1 MLNIERIMNNLDRL
15 KAITDPNHPFTRRAF
30 TKRYLEGRQW
40 LINELKQIG
49 LTPFIDS
56 AGNLRAI
63 LQGETETRIY
73 FGSHSDT
80 VPAGGAYDG
89 ILGVVAGLEILRYFI
104 ENQIKPYKTLEFI
117 DFLAEE
123 TTDWGISCI
132 GSRALTGHLSAEHLA
147 LMHPETGET
156 LAQAMTRMGAD
167 FTQPLPTLPES
178 QQNTFVELHIEQG
191 PVLEATQIDIGIV
204 THIVGITRLKIT
216 FKGTCNHSG
225 TTPMNLRQDALVMAA
240 QAIVKTQKIANQIAE
255 EAALS
260 QHYFVATCGKISNFP
275 NAINVVPGS
284 CELILDIRTT
294 DNQYAELF
302 RQQMK
307 ASLHELSQN
316 TEQVTMEIIS
326 QTTPVTL
333 DRALVDQCE
342 TLAQKRNIS
351 SIKMPSGAG
360 HDAAFM
366 AEIAKTVMIFIPSI
380 QGISHNPLEFSTQES
395 IQIGADQFGSLIFVL
410 AQADDS
416 V

>member
-1 MLNIERIMNNLDRL
+1 MLNITRIINSLDRL
-15 KAITDPNHPFTRRAF
+15 KSITDPDLPFTRRAF
-30 TKRYLEGRQW
+30 TERYLEGRQW
-40 LINELKQIG
+40 LMNELQNIG

-56 AGNLRAI
+56 AGNLRAT
-63 LQGETETRIY
+63 LQGASESRIY

-89 ILGVVAGLEILRYFI
+89 ILGVVVGLEVLRYFV

-156 LAQAMTRMGAD
+156 LAQAMVRMGAD
-167 FTQPLPTLPES
+167 FTQPFPTLSENS
-178 QQNTFVELHIEQG
+178 QNTFVELHIEQG
-191 PVLEATQIDIGIV
+191 PVLETAQLDIGIV
-204 THIVGITRLKIT
+204 THIVGITRLKMT
-216 FKGTCNHSG
+216 FEGTCNHSG
-225 TTPMNLRQDALVMAA
+225 TTPMSLRQDALVMAA
-240 QAIVKTQKIANQIAE
+240 QAIVKTQQIADQIAE
-255 EAALS
+255 EAAGS

-294 DNQYAELF
+294 NNQYAELF
-302 RQQMK
+302 RQQMEAMLTKLSHK
-307 ASLHELSQN
+307 A
-316 TEQVTMEIIS
+316 EQVTMEIIS
-326 QTTPVTL
+326 QTAPVTL
-333 DRALVDQCE
+333 DPALVDLCE
-342 TLAQKRNIS
+342 SLANRRNIS
-351 SIKMPSGAG
+351 SKRMPSGAG

-380 QGISHNPLEFSTQES
+380 QGISHNPLEFSTKES
-395 IQIGADQFGSLIFVL
+395 IQIGANQFGSLIFEL
-410 AQADDS
+410 AQANDS
-416 V
+416 L

>member
-15 KAITDPNHPFTRRAF
+15 KAITDPDRPFTRRAF
-30 TKRYLEGRQW
+30 TERYLEGRQW
-40 LINELKQIG
+40 LMNELQNIG

-89 ILGVVAGLEILRYFI
+89 ILGVVAGLEVLRYFV

-132 GSRALTGHLSAEHLA
+132 GSRALTGHLSTEHLA
-147 LMHPETGET
+147 LIHPETNET
-156 LAQAMTRMGAD
+156 LAQAMMRMGAD
-167 FTQPLPTLPES
+167 FTQPLPTLSENP
-178 QQNTFVELHIEQG
+178 QNTFVELHIEQG

-204 THIVGITRLKIT
+204 THIVGITRLKMT
-216 FKGTCNHSG
+216 FNGTCNHSG

-240 QAIVKTQKIANQIAE
+240 KAIVKTQQIADHIAE
-255 EAALS
+255 EAAQS
-260 QHYFVATCGKISNFP
+260 QHYFVATCGKINNFP

-302 RQQMK
+302 RKQME
-307 ASLHELSQN
+307 ASLSELSQN
-316 TEQVTMEIIS
+316 TEQITMEIIS
-326 QTTPVTL
+326 QTAPVTL
-333 DRALVDQCE
+333 DRTLVDLCE
-342 TLAQKRNIS
+342 RLAQKRNVS
-351 SIKMPSGAG
+351 SKKMPSGAG

-366 AEIAKTVMIFIPSI
+366 AEVAKTVMIFIPSI
-380 QGISHNPLEFSTQES
+380 QGISHNPLEFSTKES
-395 IQIGADQFGSLIFVL
+395 IQIGADQFASLIFAL